1 VYFQTSQ
8 FNYLAQLN
16 LPESIILPMDFIYLT
31 CR

>member
-16 LPESIILPMDFIYLT
+16 LPESIILPMDFYLSHM
-31 CR
+31 